1 MKTKALFV
9 YADFIADVCLNALR
23 KKEGSMIANVEHAY
37 DVYITGTRILEVT
50 DKNGTVYK
58 ITVEAV

>member
-1 MKTKALFV
+1 MKKALFV
-9 YADFIADVCLNALR
+9 YADYIADVCLNALR
-23 KKEGSMIANVEHAY
+23 ETDGSMITNVEHAY

-58 ITVEAV
+58 ITVEAL